1 MCGMEPAGQQQ
12 ASSVLVAELRCLLPR
27 STERQPGQVL
37 LVEWRHLGSR
47 NPSLVAL
54 RSITG
59 HVHVC
64 SYSYT
69 AHRFGAAIKSPCMTS
84 ATGHAQSGTVQRAAG
99 PAERGAA
106 STWGNFKTGTAG
118 DRAGAGRAAHLHNPN
133 HCAVVGGPVGQQ
145 PGCSATGEDV
155 HAAAGQAHPHA
166 LLHPCRTADAR
177 THVLTAPP
185 CTAAINGGSLRAEAQ
200 SVVRKSFQHDIR
212 SKLPAEQVY
221 SSIVRDHSS
230 QSRAREP
237 STSAT
242 VHETRTAGG
251 NQSCKRQSSARA
263 QSAGICNLGDVHR
276 LCGTGTDQLPWQAEQ
291 NTCMCTALHHDCLR
305 PTAAR
310 TRPLNIKLPSDTTS
324 EYIQWTGLAQRRWAD
339 RQV

>member
-12 ASSVLVAELRCLLPR
+12 ASSVLGAELLCLLPR

-47 NPSLVAL
+47 NPALVAL

-59 HVHVC
+59 HVHEC

-106 STWGNFKTGTAG
+106 STWGSFKTGTAG

-166 LLHPCRTADAR
+166 LLHPCRAADAR

-185 CTAAINGGSLRAEAQ
+185 RTAAIDGGSLRAEAQ

-212 SKLPAEQVY
+212 SKLPADQVY

-230 QSRAREP
+230 QSRASASQAPVPQCTRLVLQAATNRARGRAAREHSLLASAIWGPCTASAAQGPTSCRGRLSRTPACALHCTTTVYDQQRREP
-237 STSAT
+237 
-242 VHETRTAGG
+242 V
-251 NQSCKRQSSARA
+251 
-263 QSAGICNLGDVHR
+263 L
-276 LCGTGTDQLPWQAEQ
+276 
-291 NTCMCTALHHDCLR
+291 
-305 PTAAR
+305 
-310 TRPLNIKLPSDTTS
+310 
-324 EYIQWTGLAQRRWAD
+324 
-339 RQV
+339 